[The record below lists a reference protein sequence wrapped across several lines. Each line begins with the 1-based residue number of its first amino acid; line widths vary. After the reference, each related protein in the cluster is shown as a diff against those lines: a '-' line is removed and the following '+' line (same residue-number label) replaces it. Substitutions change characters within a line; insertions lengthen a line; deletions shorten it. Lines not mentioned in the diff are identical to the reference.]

1 MLSLSEIAI
10 MNIDYSFYFYFK
22 KIIKILLKIVRKNHN
37 EKFYEKGWIF
47 LMEKYY
53 FKMLYYLYKNADYN
67 MYFYNWTKA
76 LDKMAFN
83 S

>member
-1 MLSLSEIAI
+1 
-10 MNIDYSFYFYFK
+10 
-22 KIIKILLKIVRKNHN
+22 
-37 EKFYEKGWIF
+37 
-47 LMEKYY
+47 MEKYY